1 MYHKRGLW
9 AIKDKNGGVFPRH
22 DAQPKAPAPAAK
34 APKFYPADD
43 VKKPLVNKR
52 KPKPTKLRFLLWL
65 SLCFFFFF
73 WVFLVVLLVGYMG
86 FLGNCL
92 GAEKMWDFFIL
103 CLDVFLSLF
112 WLLGN

>member
-9 AIKDKNGGVFPRH
+9 AIKAKNGGVFPRH

-65 SLCFFFFF
+65 SLFFFFF
-73 WVFLVVLLVGYMG
+73 FFGFLWLFCLLGIWVFWVIVWELRKCGIFFYFMFRCVFEFVLVVG
-86 FLGNCL
+86 
-92 GAEKMWDFFIL
+92 
-103 CLDVFLSLF
+103 
-112 WLLGN
+112 